1 MKDIGSTWSSFLLR
15 GSLFLSVLLFLDD
28 SLSRDSSSK
37 LNQHWKAS
45 AEAAE
50 ATVIIKLLISF
61 GNQTISKEP
70 EKSFFSDKASVSN

>member
-15 GSLFLSVLLFLDD
+15 GSLFLSLLFLDD

-45 AEAAE
+45 AEAVE
-50 ATVIIKLLISF
+50 DTVISRLLIPF
-61 GNQTISKEP
+61 GNQTILKGP
-70 EKSFFSDKASVSN
+70 KKYFFMTKPN

>member
-15 GSLFLSVLLFLDD
+15 GSLFLSLLFLDD

-50 ATVIIKLLISF
+50 ATVIYF
-61 GNQTISKEP
+61 SK
-70 EKSFFSDKASVSN
+70 FLF